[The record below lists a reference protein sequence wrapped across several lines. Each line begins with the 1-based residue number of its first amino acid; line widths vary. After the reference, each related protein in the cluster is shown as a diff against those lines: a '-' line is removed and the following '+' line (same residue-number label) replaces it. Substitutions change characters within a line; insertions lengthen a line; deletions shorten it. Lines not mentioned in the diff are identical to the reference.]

1 MADQRLRILVLAP
14 NPWDGPRM
22 NRQHLFSRLA
32 QRHSIVY
39 STGVPFFKGPTRHR
53 PFRAL
58 KGHFE
63 RTDGLIVDHPPSWL
77 IRNFR
82 LQTLDD
88 TVVALASRRWR
99 SVLDGSH
106 IAYLFHPGFWPHVRH
121 LNASHVVY
129 HAFDMYN
136 RLASWCAEF
145 EAWERQLVERAD
157 LVIASSSVIHD
168 RLLALGARQTLLLEN
183 AGDYDLFASG
193 ASRDEP
199 ADLKTIPRPRVGYSG
214 AINQKVALPLVGILA
229 ERRPELHFV
238 LIGSVTR
245 LGAEMERALADL
257 RRHPNVHL
265 LGRRPYED
273 MPAYVAHMDVNAI
286 WNRVGEG
293 LWTEGT
299 FPLKLH
305 EYLAA
310 GPPVVISDIPAL
322 RQFADV
328 VRIARD
334 ADEWERALLEAI
346 AQPASA
352 GLDARR
358 EVARRNTWDRRAT
371 ELEHALIRLTGRPG
385 RHDDVA
391 AGHA

>member
-32 QRHSIVY
+32 ERHSIVY

-257 RRHPNVHL
+257 RGRPNVHL
-265 LGRRPYED
+265 LGRRPYDGHACVCRPHGRQRD
-273 MPAYVAHMDVNAI
+273 MEPCGRRPVDGGDVSAQAA
-286 WNRVGEG
+286 RVSRGR
-293 LWTEGT
+293 
-299 FPLKLH
+299 
-305 EYLAA
+305 AA
-310 GPPVVISDIPAL
+310 CGDI
-322 RQFADV
+322 RHTG
-328 VRIARD
+328 
-334 ADEWERALLEAI
+334 
-346 AQPASA
+346 ASA
-352 GLDARR
+352 VRRGRTDRAGRRRLGVRTARG
-358 EVARRNTWDRRAT
+358 DRAT
-371 ELEHALIRLTGRPG
+371 GVSG
-385 RHDDVA
+385 
-391 AGHA
+391 AGCAPRGCSTQHLGQASDRTRACAHSADSTSRSVMTV